1 MHEADEPNAAVDRL
15 DAELLSSRHGGEVD
29 PFAMQAEPAAGG
41 DHLAIMERMSIR
53 QRMVQV
59 KQTAQPY
66 RLCSLRH
73 FGIHLRVFAGA
84 T

>member
-1 MHEADEPNAAVDRL
+1 MKL
-15 DAELLSSRHGGEVD
+15 TTSRHGGEVD

-41 DHLAIMERMSIR
+41 DQHLAIMERMSIR

-59 KQTAQPY
+59 KQAAQPY

-73 FGIHLRVFAGA
+73 IGIHLRVFAGA